1 MIVDR
6 GTSKTT
12 IIILVAIIIV
22 LVGILVVSIFQ
33 KDKRTETKNTS
44 NPELNIGEKL
54 EDKVEKDISVVP
66 TMQDKIS
73 ENSTW
78 CGTFQL
84 VWNDM
89 QNNLIDGDVEFSES
103 NEMVTNLNKQKFTE
117 NSISQDYYYKKWGK
131 MTLDLKKEIED
142 GIKKKFNE
150 KSDILDLFNW
160 PKENEKPEDEY
171 LFYSMLRR
179 NFEFE
184 NEFSKLGE
192 NKFGN
197 SENVE
202 YFGINN
208 ETDEVVRNQVE
219 VLYYNDEND
228 FAVVLYT
235 KQGDNVML
243 VRNPKGTNFDEIY
256 ENSNKKADKYK
267 GNRNFGEED
276 TLSVPNLNLDILKE
290 YSELENIPF
299 KTKDGNEVVI
309 SQAFQTIKMTLDNKG
324 GSIKSEAGMA
334 IKETAFI
341 DKEEPRDFNFNDEF
355 AIFLLTDTN
364 EPYFAANIKN
374 MEFFK

>member
-12 IIILVAIIIV
+12 IIILVAVIIV
-22 LVGILVVSIFQ
+22 LVGILMVSIFQ
-33 KDKRTETKNTS
+33 KDKKIEAKNIS
-44 NPELNIGEKL
+44 NPELKVGEKL
-54 EDKVEKDISVVP
+54 EDKIEKDISVIP

-73 ENSTW
+73 GNSAW

-89 QNNLIDGDVEFSES
+89 QNNLVDGDVEFSTP
-103 NEMVTNLNKQKFTE
+103 NEMVTNLNKQSFTE
-117 NSISQDYYYKKWGK
+117 NSISEDYYYKNWGR
-131 MTLDLKKEIED
+131 MTLDLKNEIEN
-142 GIKKKFNE
+142 GIKDKFNE
-150 KSDILDLFNW
+150 TSDILDLFNW
-160 PKENEKPEDEY
+160 PKENETSEDEY
-171 LFYSMLRR
+171 FFYAMLRR

-184 NEFSKLGE
+184 SEFSKLGK

-197 SENVE
+197 SENVD

-208 ETDEVVRNQVE
+208 ETDKFVRKQVE

-228 FAVVLYT
+228 FAVILYT

-243 VRNPKGTNFDEIY
+243 VRNPDGMNFEEIY
-256 ENSNKKADKYK
+256 SNANKKAEKYK
-267 GNRNFGEED
+267 GSKSFGEED
-276 TLSVPNLNLDILKE
+276 TLSVPNINMDILKE
-290 YSELENIPF
+290 YKELENISF
-299 KTKDGNEVVI
+299 KTKDGDEVVI

-341 DKEEPRDFNFNDEF
+341 HEEEPRKFEFNDKF

-364 EPYFAANIKN
+364 EPYFATNIEN

>member
-324 GSIKSEAGMA
+324 GSIKSEAGMT

>member
-243 VRNPKGTNFDEIY
+243 VRNPKGNNFDEIY